1 MYVHLIYNFE
11 YLNLLRME
19 RRNFVKL
26 SALFMLANPESLL
39 RDLLNSQNA
48 DLEMPVLFVGH
59 GSPMNAIEKNQFSD
73 SWNALG
79 TKIPKPKAILT
90 ISAHW
95 ETEGTKVMA
104 NPLPETIHDFGG
116 FPQALFD
123 AQYPAPGKPELAA
136 EIAQY
141 LHDYE
146 AKTDLS
152 WGLDHGTWSV
162 LKPMFPKADIP
173 VIQLSLDY
181 RKTPQSH
188 YEMAK
193 LLQTLRKKGVLI
205 LGSGNIV
212 HNLGMLDWRNPNKAF
227 DWATEFNST
236 VVNAINQGDHQKLIQ
251 FNKLGKSAQL
261 SIPSA
266 EHYLPMLYI
275 LAALKPNEQ
284 VKFFNESPA
293 MGSLYMTSFI
303 SA

>member
-1 MYVHLIYNFE
+1 MYVHLFCKFGF
-11 YLNLLRME
+11 LNPVRME

-26 SALFMLANPESLL
+26 SALAMLANPESMI
-39 RDLLNSQNA
+39 RDILNGPNSDN
-48 DLEMPVLFVGH
+48 EMPVLFIGH

-79 TKIPKPKAILT
+79 TKIPKPRAILSV
-90 ISAHW
+90 SAHW
-95 ETEGTKVMA
+95 ETDGTKVMA

-116 FPQALFD
+116 FPKALFD

-136 EIAQY
+136 EIAQF

-181 RKTPQSH
+181 RKTPERH

-227 DWATEFNST
+227 DWATEFNTT
-236 VVNAINQGDHQKLIQ
+236 VVHSIKESNHQKLIQ

-266 EHYLPMLYI
+266 EHYIPMLYI

-284 VKFFNESPA
+284 VKFFNETPA

-303 SA
+303 SV

>member
-1 MYVHLIYNFE
+1 MK
-11 YLNLLRME
+11 
-19 RRNFVKL
+19 RRNFVKS
-26 SALFMLANPESLL
+26 SALIMLANPEAML
-39 RDLLNSQNA
+39 RDLLNSHDAQS
-48 DLEMPVLFVGH
+48 EMPVLFIGH

-73 SWNALG
+73 SWSALG
-79 TKIPKPKAILT
+79 TKINRPKAILS

-104 NPLPETIHDFGG
+104 NPMPETIHDFGG

-123 AQYPAPGKPELAA
+123 ARYPAPGKPELAA

-146 AKTDLS
+146 AQTDLS
-152 WGLDHGTWSV
+152 WGFDHGTWSV
-162 LKPMFPKADIP
+162 LKPMFPNADIP

-188 YEMAK
+188 YDMAK
-193 LLQTLRKKGVLI
+193 QLQTLRKKGVLI

-227 DWATEFNST
+227 DWATEFNIT
-236 VVNAINQGDHQKLIQ
+236 VVNAINLGDHQKLIQ
-251 FNKLGKSAQL
+251 FDKLGKSAQL
-261 SIPSA
+261 SVPSA

-303 SA
+303 SV

>member
-1 MYVHLIYNFE
+1 
-11 YLNLLRME
+11 ME

-26 SALFMLANPESLL
+26 SSLAILANPTSMI
-39 RDLLNSQNA
+39 RDLLNSQNIET
-48 DLEMPVLFVGH
+48 EMPVLFIGH
-59 GSPMNAIEKNQFSD
+59 GSPMNAIEKNRYSD
-73 SWNALG
+73 SWFTLG
-79 TKIPKPKAILT
+79 SKIPKPKAILT

-95 ETEGTKVMA
+95 ETDGTKVMA
-104 NPLPETIHDFGG
+104 NTMPETIHDFGG

-123 AQYPAPGKPELAA
+123 AQYPAPGKPDLAA
-136 EIAQY
+136 EVAKY

-162 LKPMFPKADIP
+162 LKPMFPEAEIP

-181 RKTPQSH
+181 RKSPNQH
-188 YEMAK
+188 YEMSR
-193 LLQTLRKKGVLI
+193 LLQILRKKGVLI

-212 HNLGMLDWRNPNKAF
+212 HNLGLLDWRNPNNAF

-236 VVNAINQGDHQKLIQ
+236 VVSAVKDGNHQKLIH
-251 FNKLGKSAQL
+251 FNKLGKIAQL
-261 SIPSA
+261 SVPSA

>member
-1 MYVHLIYNFE
+1 
-11 YLNLLRME
+11 ME

-26 SALFMLANPESLL
+26 SSLAILANPTSMI
-39 RDLLNSQNA
+39 RDLLNSQN
-48 DLEMPVLFVGH
+48 LEIEMPVMFIGH
-59 GSPMNAIEKNQFSD
+59 GSPMNAIEKNRYSD
-73 SWNALG
+73 SWFALG
-79 TKIPKPKAILT
+79 AKIPKPTAILT

-95 ETEGTKVMA
+95 ETDGTKVMA
-104 NPLPETIHDFGG
+104 NPMPETIHDFGG

-123 AQYPAPGKPELAA
+123 AQYPASGKPDLAA
-136 EIAQY
+136 EVAKY
-141 LHDYE
+141 LYDYE

-162 LKPMFPKADIP
+162 LKPMFPNAEIP

-181 RKTPQSH
+181 RKSPSQH
-188 YEMAK
+188 YEMAR

-212 HNLGMLDWRNPNKAF
+212 HNLGLLDWKNPNNAF

-236 VVNAINQGDHQKLIQ
+236 VVSAVKDGNHQKLIQ
-251 FNKLGKSAQL
+251 FNKLGKIAQL
-261 SIPSA
+261 SVPSA
-266 EHYLPMLYI
+266 EHYLPMLYV
-275 LAALKPNEQ
+275 LAALKQNEQ

>member
-1 MYVHLIYNFE
+1 MYVHLFCKFGF
-11 YLNLLRME
+11 LNPVKME

-26 SALFMLANPESLL
+26 SAVAMLANPESMI
-39 RDLLNSQNA
+39 RDLLNGPNSEN
-48 DLEMPVLFVGH
+48 EMPVLFVGH

-79 TKIPKPKAILT
+79 TKIPKPRAILSV
-90 ISAHW
+90 SAHW
-95 ETEGTKVMA
+95 ETDGTKVMA
-104 NPLPETIHDFGG
+104 NPMPETIHDFGG
-116 FPQALFD
+116 FPKALFD

-136 EIAQY
+136 EIAQF

-181 RKTPQSH
+181 RKSPERH

-227 DWATEFNST
+227 DWATEFNTT
-236 VVNAINQGDHQKLIQ
+236 VVHSIKESNHQKLIQ

-284 VKFFNESPA
+284 VKFFNEIPA

>member
-1 MYVHLIYNFE
+1 
-11 YLNLLRME
+11 
-19 RRNFVKL
+19 
-26 SALFMLANPESLL
+26 
-39 RDLLNSQNA
+39 
-48 DLEMPVLFVGH
+48 
-59 GSPMNAIEKNQFSD
+59 
-73 SWNALG
+73 
-79 TKIPKPKAILT
+79 
-90 ISAHW
+90 
-95 ETEGTKVMA
+95 
-104 NPLPETIHDFGG
+104 
-116 FPQALFD
+116 
-123 AQYPAPGKPELAA
+123 
-136 EIAQY
+136 
-141 LHDYE
+141 
-146 AKTDLS
+146 
-152 WGLDHGTWSV
+152 
-162 LKPMFPKADIP
+162 MFPKADIP

>member
-1 MYVHLIYNFE
+1 MYVHLFCMFGF
-11 YLNLLRME
+11 LNPFKME

-26 SALFMLANPESLL
+26 SAFAMLAHPESML
-39 RDLLNSQNA
+39 RDILNGPNSGN
-48 DLEMPVLFVGH
+48 EMPVLFIGH

-79 TKIPKPKAILT
+79 TKIPKPRAILSV
-90 ISAHW
+90 SAHW

-104 NPLPETIHDFGG
+104 NPMPETIHDFGG
-116 FPQALFD
+116 FPKALFD
-123 AQYPAPGKPELAA
+123 TQYPAPGNPELAA
-136 EIAQY
+136 EIAQF

-181 RKTPQSH
+181 RKTPERH

-193 LLQTLRKKGVLI
+193 ILQTLRKKGVLI

-227 DWATEFNST
+227 DWATEFNTT
-236 VVNAINQGDHQKLIQ
+236 VVHAIKQSDHQKLIQ
-251 FNKLGKSAQL
+251 FNKLGKTAQL